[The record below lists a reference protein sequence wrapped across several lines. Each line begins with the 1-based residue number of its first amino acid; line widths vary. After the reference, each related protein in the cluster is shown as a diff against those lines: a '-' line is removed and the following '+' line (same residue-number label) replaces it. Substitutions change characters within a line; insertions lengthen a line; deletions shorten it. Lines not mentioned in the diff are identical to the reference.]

1 MLLLAAASMDQKILR
16 DADRQLPLFWR
27 HSAESKIAARLRKLG
42 RPGRGRQIK
51 SFGGEADGILV
62 RRRRQN
68 VVGKMESMAGADGPG
83 PRKAKNR
90 FPWIIRSSRGHQAG
104 SVPGNFGV

>member
-27 HSAESKIAARLRKLG
+27 HSAESKNTARLRKLG
-42 RPGRGRQIK
+42 RPGRGRQIEG
-51 SFGGEADGILV
+51 FGGEADGILV

-68 VVGKMESMAGADGPG
+68 VVGKMESMGGADGPG
-83 PRKAKNR
+83 ARKPRNR
-90 FPWIIRSSRGHQAG
+90 FAGIIRSSSRR
-104 SVPGNFGV
+104 